1 MNTRVVLG
9 SIAAYTLVL
18 PALADWYPPV
28 DPRRD
33 KWVQM
38 PQMNGGY
45 DVLSSV
51 GAYPPGF
58 PSFPLNKLVADD
70 WMCNDPRPVTDI
82 HFWGSWWQDQ
92 PLDTYFYLS
101 IYTDV
106 PAVPGVSYS
115 RPGNEIWSYYGL
127 PTSVRVWGTGNELFY
142 DPNGV
147 LPIAPEHTVWQYNF
161 ELPPRHHFNQVPGT
175 VYWLSVQAANMAGD
189 NVWGWKTS
197 EQHWNDDAT
206 WVDNAPWPPDWNE
219 LRDPLNPSQSLDMAF
234 VLTVAVPE
242 PRAYALMA
250 GLGLAGFALVRR
262 ARG

>member
-18 PALADWYPPV
+18 PALADWDPPV

-38 PQMNGGY
+38 PQMNNGY
-45 DVLSSV
+45 DVLSSA

-58 PSFPLNKLVADD
+58 TAPPLNKLVADD
-70 WMCNDPRPVTDI
+70 WMCNDLRPVTDI

-92 PLDTYFYLS
+92 ELDTWFRLT

-106 PAVPGVSYS
+106 PAVSGVSYS
-115 RPGNEIWSYYGL
+115 HPGNEIWSYYGP
-127 PTSVRVWGTGNELFY
+127 PTSVRFWDFGNELFY

-147 LPIAPEHTVWQYNF
+147 LPLAPESEVWQYNF
-161 ELPPRHHFNQVPGT
+161 LLPSDKYFHQVPGT
-175 VYWLSVQAANMAGD
+175 IYWLSVQALNTTGD

-197 EQHWNDDAT
+197 VDHWNDDAT
-206 WVDNAPWPPDWNE
+206 WTDPGLTPNWNE
-219 LRDPLNPSQSLDMAF
+219 LRDPHNSSQSLDMAF
-234 VLTVAVPE
+234 VLTVPE
-242 PRAYALMA
+242 PRAYALLA
-250 GLGLAGFALVRR
+250 GMGLASFALYRRVR
-262 ARG
+262 G